1 MNKQA
6 LILSAALLPL
16 VLAPASV
23 AAPRSAGE
31 VVIINTGDRATP
43 GYRVTVG
50 PHGSLTG
57 VLIPAGRRTPI
68 RRTDRMIAA
77 TRQRFFADL
86 TNAEPVS
93 KLPTGSI
100 PMPFGQQGGRQG
112 GRHGRRGRGGQGTV
126 VTTPGRVNPYP
137 EVFVRYQGQQSPDL
151 RQASSEQG
159 RVLYQD
165 VKQILQVL
173 RLPIPNVP

>member
-1 MNKQA
+1 MKKQA

-16 VLAPASV
+16 IFASASI

-31 VVIINTGDRATP
+31 VVIINTGDRVTP

-50 PHGSLTG
+50 PHGSLMG
-57 VLIPAGRRTPI
+57 VLTPAGRRTPI
-68 RRTDRMIAA
+68 RRTDKMIAA

-86 TNAEPVS
+86 ASAEPVS
-93 KLPTGSI
+93 KLPTGTI
-100 PMPFGQQGGRQG
+100 TAPFGRQG
-112 GRHGRRGRGGQGTV
+112 GRRRGRGRGGQGTA

-137 EVFVRYQGQQSPDL
+137 EVFVRYQGQQSPNL

-165 VKQILQVL
+165 VKQILQIL